1 MATIFQAFLCG
12 LLAYVSRW
20 EMENPQTAF
29 SSNTMLGFLTGM
41 VFGDPRTGLVV
52 GGTMDLLYLGLVE
65 IGGATPPRPHIATI
79 ITSSIVTELG
89 QPPAV
94 AVALSF
100 PIAILAAQLINAAFI
115 LNTGYMHYIDSLIAK
130 GKFKTAEFVHLTGG
144 LTTEFMFQGIAAF
157 LGVWLGSGPVAAIY
171 NAVPSAFWGSLIT
184 AAQLVI
190 CVGLAALLRTIWK
203 TEVIAFYLIGF
214 GLAAFLH
221 LPMVSIALLMGA
233 VALYIFTTRKIEAP
247 AAPERAEEKPKERR
261 LTSSE
266 FFKIFVRSLFLQN
279 TFSSERM
286 QASGY
291 WYSIFPVLKKYYSGE
306 ELVENSKAHLEFYNT
321 NPVTSQPI
329 LGMNIAMVEE
339 GVATPELQKNLKAGL
354 MGPLAGVGDAIWW
367 FTLSTIITVLGA
379 SMALQGNYVAPFF
392 IWGCGIAFIL
402 GAKYVLLR
410 YGYTYGLSILRT
422 AEVTGG
428 IERYIDLFT
437 ILGASV
443 IGAVTGTWIGLY
455 TPIEFTQAGVAI
467 FKLQTALDYIM
478 PQLLSLI
485 GTLSA
490 VYLLRKGVSLFKLM
504 IAFMLGGIILGYF
517 GLLAAVPF

>member
-12 LLAYVSRW
+12 LLAYTSRW
-20 EMENPQTAF
+20 EMENLQTAF
-29 SSNTMLGFLTGM
+29 SSNTMLGFLTGII
-41 VFGDPRTGLVV
+41 FGNPLTGLVV

-79 ITSSIVTELG
+79 ITSAIVTELG

-94 AVALSF
+94 AIALSF

-130 GKFKTAEFVHLTGG
+130 GKFRTAEIVHLTGG
-144 LTTEFMFQGIAAF
+144 LTTEFMFQGLAAF
-157 LGVWLGSGPVAAIY
+157 LGVWLGSGPIAAIY
-171 NAVPSAFWGSLIT
+171 NAVPPAFWGSMIT

-203 TEVIAFYLIGF
+203 PEVIAFYLIGF

-221 LPMVSIALLMGA
+221 LPMVSMALLIGA
-233 VALYIFTTRKIEAP
+233 VAIYIFTTKKVETTGS
-247 AAPERAEEKPKERR
+247 PEKVEEKPKERR
-261 LTSSE
+261 LSSSE
-266 FFKIFVRSLFLQN
+266 FFKIFLRSLFLQN

-291 WYSIFPVLKKYYSGE
+291 WYSIFPALKKYYSGD
-306 ELVENSKAHLEFYNT
+306 ELIENSKAHLEFYNT

-329 LGMNIAMVEE
+329 LGINIAMIEE

-367 FTLSTIITVLGA
+367 FSISTIITVLGA
-379 SMALQGNYVAPFF
+379 SMALQGNYIAPFF
-392 IWGCGIAFIL
+392 IWGCGIVFIL

-410 YGYTYGLSILRT
+410 YGYTAGLSLLKT
-422 AEVTGG
+422 AQVTGG
-428 IERYIDLFT
+428 IERYLDLFT
-437 ILGASV
+437 IVGASMV
-443 IGAVTGTWIGLY
+443 GAVTGTWIGLY
-455 TPIEFTQAGVAI
+455 TPIEFVQGGVVI
-467 FKLQTALDYIM
+467 FKIQTALDYIM

-485 GTLSA
+485 GTVSA
-490 VYLLRKGVSLFKLM
+490 VYLLRRGVSLFKLM
-504 IAFMLGGIILGYF
+504 IAYMLGGIVLGYL